1 MNRRQ
6 KVWRNRIIVFGVIPL
21 AIVVLLVNVI
31 NKKPVDERGVEVP
44 DGLELTEDGFLVEK
58 DVASEGPTVDEET
71 AWATANNGMPEGWL
85 VWVDE
90 IKGKAVEKYGPNK
103 TGPSYIVK
111 IEESLVDSL
120 PSPHG
125 CVPAIEGVT
134 YCFVGNHQEVERY
147 YRVLEYYYAP
157 DQE

>member
-6 KVWRNRIIVFGVIPL
+6 QVWRNRIIIFGVIPL
-21 AIVVLLVNVI
+21 ALIFLLINVI
-31 NKKPVDERGVEVP
+31 DKKPVDERGVEVP
-44 DGLELTEDGFLVEK
+44 EGLRLNEEGFLEEDIQKEESNVE
-58 DVASEGPTVDEET
+58 EET
-71 AWATANNGMPEGWL
+71 AWATAENGLPTGWQI
-85 VWVDE
+85 WADE
-90 IKGKAVEKYGPNK
+90 VKGSPVEKYGPNK

-134 YCFVGNHQEVERY
+134 YCFVGNHQEVER
-147 YRVLEYYYAP
+147 E
-157 DQE
+157 